1 MNSCHLLNKIFAI
14 KRYMVKT
21 NSIMESS
28 HKVRVLE
35 VEKITH
41 DVLGIKIEKLAGY
54 TFIPG
59 QATEVA
65 VNDKEWIN
73 EKRPFTF
80 TNLPGDDH
88 LEFTIKTYPAHNGVT
103 NRLLNLRP
111 GDELIIHDVWG
122 AIHFKGKGLFIAG
135 GAGITPFISIFRYL
149 RSINDTENNHLLFAN
164 KTRKDII
171 LETELNTL
179 LRGNVINILSE
190 EDING
195 YKHGFITE
203 QVLKELIH
211 PNDIF
216 YVCGPPPMIDAVTKY
231 LSNLGV
237 SDKSVVMEV

>member
-1 MNSCHLLNKIFAI
+1 
-14 KRYMVKT
+14 
-21 NSIMESS
+21 MESS
-28 HKVRVLE
+28 YNVKILE

-41 DVLGIKIEKLAGY
+41 DVLGIKTEKPTGY
-54 TFIPG
+54 AFVPG

-65 VNDKEWIN
+65 INDQEWIN

-111 GDELIIHDVWG
+111 KDELIIHDVWG
-122 AIHFKGKGLFIAG
+122 AIHYKGKGLFIAG

-149 RSINDTENNHLLFAN
+149 RSINDTENNRLLFAN
-164 KTRKDII
+164 KARKDII
-171 LETELNTL
+171 LETELNAL

-190 EDING
+190 ENING
-195 YKHGFITE
+195 YKHGFITK
-203 QVLKELIH
+203 QVLEELIN
-211 PNDIF
+211 PNDIL
-216 YVCGPPPMIDAVTKY
+216 YLCGPPPMVDAVTKY

>member
-1 MNSCHLLNKIFAI
+1 
-14 KRYMVKT
+14 
-21 NSIMESS
+21 MESS
-28 HKVRVLE
+28 YNVKILE

-41 DVLGIKIEKLAGY
+41 DVLGIKTEKPAGY
-54 TFIPG
+54 AFVPG

-65 VNDKEWIN
+65 INDKEWIN

-111 GDELIIHDVWG
+111 KDELIIHDVWG
-122 AIHFKGKGLFIAG
+122 AIHYKGKGLFIAG

-149 RSINDTENNHLLFAN
+149 RSINDTENNRLLFAN
-164 KTRKDII
+164 KARKDII
-171 LETELNTL
+171 LETELNAL

-190 EDING
+190 ENING
-195 YKHGFITE
+195 YKHGFITK
-203 QVLKELIH
+203 QVLEELIN
-211 PNDIF
+211 PNDIL
-216 YVCGPPPMIDAVTKY
+216 YLCGPPPMVDAVTKY

>member
-1 MNSCHLLNKIFAI
+1 
-14 KRYMVKT
+14 
-21 NSIMESS
+21 MESS
-28 HKVRVLE
+28 YNVKILE

-41 DVLGIKIEKLAGY
+41 DVLGIKTEKPAGY
-54 TFIPG
+54 AFVPG

-65 VNDKEWIN
+65 INDQEWIN

-111 GDELIIHDVWG
+111 KDELIIHDVWG
-122 AIHFKGKGLFIAG
+122 AIHYKGKGLFIAG

-149 RSINDTENNHLLFAN
+149 RSIKDTENNRLLFAN
-164 KTRKDII
+164 KARKDII
-171 LETELNTL
+171 LETELNAL

-190 EDING
+190 ENING
-195 YKHGFITE
+195 YKHGFITK
-203 QVLKELIH
+203 QVLEELIN
-211 PNDIF
+211 PNDIL
-216 YVCGPPPMIDAVTKY
+216 YLCGPPPMVDAVTKY

>member
-1 MNSCHLLNKIFAI
+1 
-14 KRYMVKT
+14 
-21 NSIMESS
+21 MESS
-28 HKVRVLE
+28 YNVSVLE
-35 VEKITH
+35 IEKLTH
-41 DVLGIKIEKLAGY
+41 DVLGIKIEKPAGY

-65 VNDKEWIN
+65 VNDKDWIK

-103 NRLLNLRP
+103 NRLLQLKP

-122 AIHFKGKGLFIAG
+122 AINYKGKGLFIAG

-149 RSINDTENNHLLFAN
+149 KSINDTSSNLLLFAN

-171 LETELNTL
+171 LEPELNTL
-179 LRGNVINILSE
+179 LSGNVINILSE
-190 EDING
+190 ENIKG
-195 YKHGFITE
+195 YKHGLITE
-203 QVLKELIH
+203 TILKELIQ
-211 PNDIF
+211 PNDIL
-216 YVCGPPPMIDAVTKY
+216 YLCGPPPMTDAVTKY

>member
-1 MNSCHLLNKIFAI
+1 
-14 KRYMVKT
+14 
-21 NSIMESS
+21 MESS
-28 HKVRVLE
+28 YNVKILE

-41 DVLGIKIEKLAGY
+41 DVLGIKTEKPAGY
-54 TFIPG
+54 AFVPG

-65 VNDKEWIN
+65 INDQEWIN

-111 GDELIIHDVWG
+111 KDELIIHDVWG
-122 AIHFKGKGLFIAG
+122 AIHYKGKGLFIAG

-149 RSINDTENNHLLFAN
+149 RSIKDTENNRLLFAN
-164 KTRKDII
+164 KARKDII
-171 LETELNTL
+171 LETELNAL

-190 EDING
+190 ENING

-203 QVLKELIH
+203 QVLEELINT
-211 PNDIF
+211 NDIL
-216 YVCGPPPMIDAVTKY
+216 YLCGPPPMVDAVTKY

>member
-1 MNSCHLLNKIFAI
+1 
-14 KRYMVKT
+14 
-21 NSIMESS
+21 MESS
-28 HKVRVLE
+28 YNVSVLE

-41 DVLGIKIEKLAGY
+41 DVLGIKTEKPSGY

-65 VNDKEWIN
+65 INDKDWIK

-88 LEFTIKTYPAHNGVT
+88 LEFTIKTYPAHKGVT
-103 NRLLNLRP
+103 NRLLQLKP

-122 AIHFKGKGLFIAG
+122 AINYKGKGLFIAG

-149 RSINDTENNHLLFAN
+149 KSINDTSSNLLLFAN

-171 LETELNTL
+171 LEPELNTL

-190 EDING
+190 ENIKG

-203 QVLKELIH
+203 TILKELIQ
-211 PNDIF
+211 PNDIL
-216 YVCGPPPMIDAVTKY
+216 YLCGPPPMTDAVTKY

>member
-1 MNSCHLLNKIFAI
+1 
-14 KRYMVKT
+14 
-21 NSIMESS
+21 MESS
-28 HKVRVLE
+28 YNVKILE

-41 DVLGIKIEKLAGY
+41 DVLGIKTEKPTGY
-54 TFIPG
+54 AFVPG

-65 VNDKEWIN
+65 INDQEWIN

-111 GDELIIHDVWG
+111 KDELIIHDVWG
-122 AIHFKGKGLFIAG
+122 AIHYKGKGLFIAG

-149 RSINDTENNHLLFAN
+149 RSINDTENNRLLFAN

-190 EDING
+190 ENING
-195 YKHGFITE
+195 YKHGFISE
-203 QVLKELIH
+203 QILKKLIH
-211 PNDIF
+211 PNDTL
-216 YVCGPPPMIDAVTKY
+216 YLCGPPPMIDAVTKY

>member
-1 MNSCHLLNKIFAI
+1 
-14 KRYMVKT
+14 
-21 NSIMESS
+21 MESS
-28 HKVRVLE
+28 YKVSVLE
-35 VEKITH
+35 VKKITH
-41 DVLGIKIEKLAGY
+41 DVLGIKTEKPSGY

-65 VNDKEWIN
+65 INDKDWIK

-103 NRLLNLRP
+103 NRLLQLKL

-122 AIHFKGKGLFIAG
+122 AINYKGKGLFIAG

-149 RSINDTENNHLLFAN
+149 KSINDTSSNLLLFAN

-179 LRGNVINILSE
+179 LRGNVINVLSE
-190 EDING
+190 EDTKG
-195 YKHGFITE
+195 YKYGFITE
-203 QVLKELIH
+203 QILKELIH
-211 PNDIF
+211 PN
-216 YVCGPPPMIDAVTKY
+216 YTLYLCGPPPMIDVVTKY

>member
-1 MNSCHLLNKIFAI
+1 
-14 KRYMVKT
+14 
-21 NSIMESS
+21 MESS
-28 HKVRVLE
+28 YNVRILE

-41 DVLGIKIEKLAGY
+41 DVLGIKIEKPAGY

-65 VNDKEWIN
+65 VNDKEWVN

-111 GDELIIHDVWG
+111 KDELIIHDVWG
-122 AIHFKGKGLFIAG
+122 AIHYKGKGLFIAG

-149 RSINDTENNHLLFAN
+149 RSINDTENNRLLFAN
-164 KTRKDII
+164 KARKDII
-171 LETELNTL
+171 LETELNSL

-190 EDING
+190 ENING

-211 PNDIF
+211 PNDF
-216 YVCGPPPMIDAVTKY
+216 LYLCGPPPMIDAVTKY

>member
-1 MNSCHLLNKIFAI
+1 MAEHL
-14 KRYMVKT
+14 VK
-21 NSIMESS
+21 
-28 HKVRVLE
+28 VLE
-35 VEKITH
+35 SYFITH
-41 DVLGIKIEKLAGY
+41 DVKRFKVERPEGY
-54 TFIPG
+54 NFIPG

-65 VNDKEWIN
+65 VNDKEWIK

-149 RSINDTENNHLLFAN
+149 RSIDDTGNNRLLFAN
-164 KTRKDII
+164 KARKDII
-171 LETELNTL
+171 LETELNAL

-211 PNDIF
+211 PNDF
-216 YVCGPPPMIDAVTKY
+216 LYLCGPPPMIDAVTKY

>member
-1 MNSCHLLNKIFAI
+1 
-14 KRYMVKT
+14 
-21 NSIMESS
+21 MESS
-28 HKVRVLE
+28 YNVRVLD

-41 DVLGIKIEKLAGY
+41 DVLGIKIEKPAGY

-65 VNDKEWIN
+65 VNDKDWIK

-88 LEFTIKTYPAHNGVT
+88 LEFTIKTYPVHNGVT
-103 NRLLNLRP
+103 NRLLKLKP

-122 AIHFKGKGLFIAG
+122 AINYKGKGLFIAG
-135 GAGITPFISIFRYL
+135 GAGVTPFISIFRYL
-149 RSINDTENNHLLFAN
+149 KSINDTESNCLLFAN

-171 LETELNTL
+171 LETELNEL

-190 EDING
+190 EDTNG

-203 QVLKELIH
+203 TILKELIH
-211 PNDIF
+211 PNDIL
-216 YVCGPPPMIDAVTKY
+216 YLCGPPPMVDAVMK
-231 LSNLGV
+231 NLANLDL

>member
-1 MNSCHLLNKIFAI
+1 
-14 KRYMVKT
+14 
-21 NSIMESS
+21 MESS
-28 HKVRVLE
+28 YNVRVLE

-41 DVLGIKIEKLAGY
+41 DVLGIKTEKPAGY

-65 VNDKEWIN
+65 VNDKDWIK

-103 NRLLNLRP
+103 NRLLKLKR

-122 AIHFKGKGLFIAG
+122 AIHYKGKGLFIAG
-135 GAGITPFISIFRYL
+135 GAGITPFISILRYL
-149 RSINDTENNHLLFAN
+149 KSINDTENNRLLFAN

-171 LETELNTL
+171 LETELNFL

-190 EDING
+190 EVING
-195 YKHGFITE
+195 YNHGFITE
-203 QVLKELIH
+203 QILKELIH
-211 PNDIF
+211 PDDTL
-216 YVCGPPPMIDAVTKY
+216 YLCGPPPMIDAVTKH
-231 LSNLGV
+231 LPNLGV

>member
-1 MNSCHLLNKIFAI
+1 
-14 KRYMVKT
+14 
-21 NSIMESS
+21 MESS
-28 HKVRVLE
+28 YNVKILE

-41 DVLGIKIEKLAGY
+41 DVLGIKTEKPTGY
-54 TFIPG
+54 AFVPG

-65 VNDKEWIN
+65 INDQEWIN

-111 GDELIIHDVWG
+111 KDELIIHDVWG
-122 AIHFKGKGLFIAG
+122 AIHYKGKGLFIAG

-149 RSINDTENNHLLFAN
+149 RSIKDTENNRLLFAN
-164 KTRKDII
+164 KARKDII
-171 LETELNTL
+171 LETELNAL

-190 EDING
+190 ENING
-195 YKHGFITE
+195 YKHGFITK
-203 QVLKELIH
+203 QVLEELIN
-211 PNDIF
+211 PNDIL
-216 YVCGPPPMIDAVTKY
+216 YLCGPPPMVDAVTKY

>member
-1 MNSCHLLNKIFAI
+1 
-14 KRYMVKT
+14 
-21 NSIMESS
+21 MESS
-28 HKVRVLE
+28 YNVKILE

-41 DVLGIKIEKLAGY
+41 DVLGIKTEKPAGY
-54 TFIPG
+54 AFVPG

-65 VNDKEWIN
+65 INDQEWIN

-111 GDELIIHDVWG
+111 KDELIIHDVWG
-122 AIHFKGKGLFIAG
+122 AIHYKGKGLFIAG

-149 RSINDTENNHLLFAN
+149 RSINDTENNRLLFAN
-164 KTRKDII
+164 KARKDII
-171 LETELNTL
+171 LETELNAL

-190 EDING
+190 ENING
-195 YKHGFITE
+195 YKHGFITK
-203 QVLKELIH
+203 QVLEELIN
-211 PNDIF
+211 PNDIL
-216 YVCGPPPMIDAVTKY
+216 YLCGPPPMVDAVTKY

>member
-1 MNSCHLLNKIFAI
+1 
-14 KRYMVKT
+14 
-21 NSIMESS
+21 MESS
-28 HKVRVLE
+28 YNVSVLE

-41 DVLGIKIEKLAGY
+41 DVLGIKTERPAGY

-65 VNDKEWIN
+65 VNDKDWIK

-103 NRLLNLRP
+103 NRLLQLKP

-122 AIHFKGKGLFIAG
+122 AIIYKGKGLFIAG

-149 RSINDTENNHLLFAN
+149 KSINDTSSNLLLFAN

-171 LETELNTL
+171 LEPELNTL

-190 EDING
+190 ENIKG

-203 QVLKELIH
+203 TILKELIH
-211 PNDIF
+211 PNDIL
-216 YVCGPPPMIDAVTKY
+216 YLCGPPPMTDAVTKY

-237 SDKSVVMEV
+237 SDKSVVTEV

>member
-1 MNSCHLLNKIFAI
+1 
-14 KRYMVKT
+14 
-21 NSIMESS
+21 MESS

-41 DVLGIKIEKLAGY
+41 DVLGIKTEKPAGY
-54 TFIPG
+54 VFVPG

-149 RSINDTENNHLLFAN
+149 RSINDTENNRLLFAN

-190 EDING
+190 ENING
-195 YKHGFITE
+195 YKHGFISE
-203 QVLKELIH
+203 QILKELIH
-211 PNDIF
+211 PNDTL
-216 YVCGPPPMIDAVTKY
+216 YLCGPPPMIDAVTKY

>member
-1 MNSCHLLNKIFAI
+1 
-14 KRYMVKT
+14 
-21 NSIMESS
+21 MESYNV
-28 HKVRVLE
+28 KVLKI
-35 VEKITH
+35 EKITH
-41 DVLGIKIEKLAGY
+41 DVLGIKTEKPIGY

-88 LEFTIKTYPAHNGVT
+88 LEFTIKTYPVHNGVT
-103 NRLLNLRP
+103 NRLLKLRP
-111 GDELIIHDVWG
+111 GEELIIHDVWG
-122 AIHFKGKGLFIAG
+122 AIHYKGKGLFIAG

-149 RSINDTENNHLLFAN
+149 RSINDTENNRLLFAN

-171 LETELNTL
+171 LEKELNDL
-179 LRGNVINILSE
+179 LKDNVINILSE
-190 EDING
+190 EDIKG
-195 YKHGFITE
+195 YKHGFINE
-203 QVLKELIH
+203 EILKELIR
-211 PNDIF
+211 PDDIL
-216 YVCGPPPMIDAVTKY
+216 YICGPPPMIDAVTKY